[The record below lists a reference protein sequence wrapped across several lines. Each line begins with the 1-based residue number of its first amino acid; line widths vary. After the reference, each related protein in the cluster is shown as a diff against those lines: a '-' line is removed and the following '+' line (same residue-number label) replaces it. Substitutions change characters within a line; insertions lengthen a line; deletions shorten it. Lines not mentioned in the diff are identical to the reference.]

1 LFTSRPA
8 LRWLV
13 PLAALAVVAGV
24 TGTVLRAD
32 AAGALPPRSA
42 QQLLVD
48 LQTARPEPFSG
59 TVVQQARLGL
69 PELPAVSNDDGSSDL
84 SSLVSGNH
92 TLKVWYDGPQR
103 VRLALLGTLGESD
116 IIRNGRD
123 VWTWSS
129 TEKSAQHR
137 TLPAHSTKPER
148 ATIPDADQ
156 LPKTPQEA
164 ADQALAALDPSTKV
178 TTDGTARVAGRDAYQ
193 LVLSPRD
200 ERSLVGQIRLAVD
213 AKSHLPLQV
222 QVYARAVSEPAF
234 QVGFT
239 RISFGKPS
247 ADHFAFTPPP
257 GTKVEQAKPDK
268 QEQDEGRQVERP
280 GDQANAA
287 SEPKLVGE
295 GWLTVV
301 VAKTSEP
308 GKASKP
314 GDPAA
319 GSGEFGAI
327 VQSLPKV
334 SGSWGSGRVLKGS
347 LFTVLFTDDGR
358 VLAGA
363 VAPERLY
370 SVAGSTR

>member
-1 LFTSRPA
+1 MFTSRPA
-8 LRWLV
+8 LRWIV
-13 PLAALAVVAGV
+13 PAAALAVVAGV

-42 QQLLVD
+42 KQLLVD
-48 LQTARPEPFSG
+48 LQTAQPEPFSG

-69 PELPAVSNDDGSSDL
+69 PELPALSGDDNSSDL

-92 TLKVWYDGPQR
+92 TLKVWYDSPQR

-123 VWTWSS
+123 LWMWSS
-129 TEKSAQHR
+129 NEKSAQHR
-137 TLPAHSTKPER
+137 TLPASSVEPEGPVV
-148 ATIPDADQ
+148 PDANQ

-164 ADQALAALDPSTKV
+164 ADQALAALDPTTKV
-178 TTDGTARVAGRDAYQ
+178 TTDGTARVAGLDAYQ

-200 ERSLVGQIRLAVD
+200 QSSLVGQIRLAID

-222 QVYARAVSEPAF
+222 QVYARGASDPAF

-239 RISFGKPS
+239 RITFGRPS
-247 ADHFAFTPPP
+247 ADHFTFSPPP
-257 GTKVEQAKPDK
+257 GTKVEQARPGKDQP
-268 QEQDEGRQVERP
+268 DEGRQTERR
-280 GDQANAA
+280 GDQTDAA
-287 SEPKLVGE
+287 SAPKLVGK

-301 VAKTSEP
+301 VARTTEP
-308 GKASKP
+308 GRSVRKP
-314 GDPAA
+314 GGD
-319 GSGEFGAI
+319 FGAI

-334 SGSWGSGRVLKGS
+334 SGSWGSGRLLKGS

-370 SVAGSTR
+370 SVAGTTR